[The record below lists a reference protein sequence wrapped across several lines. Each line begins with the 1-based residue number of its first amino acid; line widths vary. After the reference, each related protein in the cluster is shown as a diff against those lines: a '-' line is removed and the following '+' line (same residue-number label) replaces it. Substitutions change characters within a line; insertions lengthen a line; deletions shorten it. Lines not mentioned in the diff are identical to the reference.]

1 MSVLLSKINLCVQRD
16 HYAGT
21 HARHIQSFP
30 STSSPVSSQRLL
42 SYATSQEKS
51 GTVATKLDE
60 GWNCSISLVPK
71 PGCGFPNWSHS
82 SSAARLSVSV
92 SSLNTKHGCT
102 LYNNQDCLL
111 FLKVETDYVTQL
123 GRIWGA
129 KSFLIQ
135 DFPIRILMTYVM
147 LLATIKKLFF
157 FLPFFPPFFPFFLQT
172 FSQGETTVFF
182 WFCFLAAVLCYEASD
197 QTGFGKGWIVV
208 LQTPSY
214 SHMLVGFWISLL
226 LLGVLPKGTKANTS
240 CAECVLR
247 ANNPQSSST
256 ALQ

>member
-92 SSLNTKHGCT
+92 SSLNIKHGCT

-157 FLPFFPPFFPFFLQT
+157 FLPFFPSFFSLFFANFLT
-172 FSQGETTVFF
+172 GRNYSFLLILFSGS
-182 WFCFLAAVLCYEASD
+182 CAVL
-197 QTGFGKGWIVV
+197 W
-208 LQTPSY
+208 
-214 SHMLVGFWISLL
+214 GFWSNRLWKRLDCSPADSILFTHVGWFL
-226 LLGVLPKGTKANTS
+226 DFPLTPG
-240 CAECVLR
+240 
-247 ANNPQSSST
+247 SST
-256 ALQ
+256 KRHQSKYIVCRVCA